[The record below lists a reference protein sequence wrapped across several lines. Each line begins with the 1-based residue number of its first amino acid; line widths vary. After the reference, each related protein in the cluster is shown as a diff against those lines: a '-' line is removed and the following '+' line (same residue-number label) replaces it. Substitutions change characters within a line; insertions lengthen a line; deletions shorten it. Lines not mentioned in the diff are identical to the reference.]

1 MVTRARSLESFS
13 YADARDAWLV
23 DDGEGLAYAFIGML
37 PERRHALAAIYGG
50 LTLRNGVP
58 IGYTQADIVGTSAA
72 LSFNTFDTFRGGE
85 AAHTFARWLAALR
98 HLFGS
103 TSFTIEPYQLGVGN
117 KEGLESGA
125 WWFYSKLG
133 FAPRDAAVR
142 ALAER
147 EAARLARRRG
157 ARTPSATLLRLAQAH
172 LFFDEDPKRP
182 HPLPR
187 PAALGLAAGAH
198 LSALAGADRTAAI
211 QKALQALLTACGAD
225 ALALTRTERE
235 AWARLAPIVA
245 LLDVMAWPP
254 EDRRSLGDLLSA
266 KAARSERDYI
276 ARTIA
281 HPRFEAALLRAGARA
296 ALSA

>member
-1 MVTRARSLESFS
+1 
-13 YADARDAWLV
+13 
-23 DDGEGLAYAFIGML
+23 
-37 PERRHALAAIYGG
+37 
-50 LTLRNGVP
+50 
-58 IGYTQADIVGTSAA
+58 
-72 LSFNTFDTFRGGE
+72 
-85 AAHTFARWLAALR
+85 
-98 HLFGS
+98 
-103 TSFTIEPYQLGVGN
+103 
-117 KEGLESGA
+117 
-125 WWFYSKLG
+125 
-133 FAPRDAAVR
+133 VR